1 MNLFVKDLP
10 PDTQILIAV
19 GAAVAAGCQVCLK
32 KLTALARDEGM
43 NDARMQA
50 AATIGQFV
58 KEQPSKQMR
67 ELARELLGAD
77 PAKTA
82 SALDCP
88 CETSRG
94 EEAECCG

>member
-32 KLTALARDEGM
+32 KLTELARDEGL
-43 NDARMQA
+43 NNARMRA

-67 ELARELLGAD
+67 DLARELLGAD
-77 PAKTA
+77 PAHAA
-82 SALDCP
+82 SKLDCP
-88 CETSRG
+88 CETSRS